1 MKGAAVAECSAR
13 GAISAGLPLLVLSF
27 LDVLCTTLFPFGSDK
42 RDFVDVGSQ
51 GSQGGISVREL

>member
-27 LDVLCTTLFPFGSDK
+27 LDVLRTTLFPFVPYK
-42 RDFVDVGSQ
+42 RE
-51 GSQGGISVREL
+51 IS